1 MFCKWRVDSSFIVCV
16 NVFEFEFNL
25 PGTMGWI
32 QVGLGISTLLL
43 YVPVPV
49 AAAHQSGALVTLS
62 IAMWL
67 AHEAKFLKVLKKLP
81 K

>member
-1 MFCKWRVDSSFIVCV
+1 MLMFL
-16 NVFEFEFNL
+16 NFNL
-25 PGTMGWI
+25 ISGTMGWI

-62 IAMWL
+62 LAMWL